1 MSNQEE
7 FIVTAQKKE
16 RNGQI
21 LTLVLIM
28 SRLVAFT
35 VLAHDNMDAVELLV
49 DLAALPSRIG

>member
-1 MSNQEE
+1 MHER
-7 FIVTAQKKE
+7 KE
-16 RNGQI
+16 RKGQI
-21 LTLVLIM
+21 LTLALVM